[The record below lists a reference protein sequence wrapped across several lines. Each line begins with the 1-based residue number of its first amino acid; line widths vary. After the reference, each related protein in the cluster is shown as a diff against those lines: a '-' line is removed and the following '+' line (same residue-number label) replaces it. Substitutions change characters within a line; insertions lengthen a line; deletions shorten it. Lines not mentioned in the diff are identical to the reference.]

1 MALDLVDYIG
11 IIASIIGLIAFIFAI
26 YYQTDIVRLLLKSH
40 FVKYWKVV
48 RLLTL
53 FFCIGYI
60 VQIISILFELT
71 NLIEWMVPLVYLF
84 GGLFVFLISFL
95 NTVTSKERATYVSSM
110 EQLQRDLLELVEQSM
125 DGISVIT
132 SSVETLLSTSNK
144 VASISNLVTGTSRA
158 ISTGT
163 VQQTAMIETI
173 VQELRTARKDI
184 EDILYEIDENTE
196 SILDIGDNSNV
207 LAINAIISAK
217 RAGDY
222 GREFRVVAENFKT
235 FSDETNSAAQNVRNV
250 SFEITRILESEINL
264 IASNIES
271 MVSVSQQTSVASQD
285 LVTSSEEMNSLV
297 KDLTSLV
304 EHLRNQA
311 AKTSQIVEQINK

>member
-1 MALDLVDYIG
+1 MALGLVDYIG
-11 IIASIIGLIAFIFAI
+11 IIASIFGLIAFVFAI
-26 YYQTDIVRLLLKSH
+26 YYQTDIIRLFFKSH
-40 FVKYWKVV
+40 FVKYWKIV

-71 NLIEWMVPLVYLF
+71 TLIEWMVPMVYLF

>member
-1 MALDLVDYIG
+1 
-11 IIASIIGLIAFIFAI
+11 
-26 YYQTDIVRLLLKSH
+26 
-40 FVKYWKVV
+40 
-48 RLLTL
+48 
-53 FFCIGYI
+53 
-60 VQIISILFELT
+60 
-71 NLIEWMVPLVYLF
+71 
-84 GGLFVFLISFL
+84 
-95 NTVTSKERATYVSSM
+95 M